1 MITLIIFQ
9 IKMNLL
15 PEVVEIFVHKLESH
29 TLTELEGKY
38 SPLARTFSVESKARA
53 NRKLVL
59 AVHDFT
65 IEYELKDHNL
75 IVMSCEQEAK
85 YSLLMTVKALIESV
99 CPVKV

>member
-29 TLTELEGKY
+29 TFTILEL

-53 NRKLVL
+53 KIRLVL

-65 IEYELKDHNL
+65 IEYELRDHNL
-75 IVMSCEQEAK
+75 IVKSCEQEAK
-85 YSLLMTVKALIESV
+85 YSLLMTAKDLIVFV
-99 CPVKV
+99 CPVKL